1 MTSGRAAIASAL
13 STCSSG
19 VTQTG
24 QPGPWIIRTPTGNAS
39 SIPCLTIV
47 CVCPPQTSIRV
58 HGRVVTRWIS
68 ATSFLARTGSRYSS
82 RYFTRGPR
90 AGSGAGPLATGPP
103 NAPSTG
109 VPSSE
114 TTAGSSI
121 PGPIVASSWRTM
133 SPIVARISSV
143 LSASSSSTRLIAN
156 PTWMIT

>member
-24 QPGPWIIRTPTGNAS
+24 QPGPWIIRTPSGSAS
-39 SIPCLTIV
+39 SIPCFTIV
-47 CVCPPQTSIRV
+47 WVWPPQTSMRV

-68 ATSFLARTGSRYSS
+68 AISFFARTGSRYSS
-82 RYFTRGPR
+82 RYFTP
-90 AGSGAGPLATGPP
+90 
-103 NAPSTG
+103 APAPKAPVAG

-143 LSASSSSTRLIAN
+143 LSASSSSTRLIAK
-156 PTWMIT
+156 PTWTMT